1 LCDIIDTTQAY
12 KLELQDLKKQ
22 KERDI
27 LSDIHERNRE
37 KRREYMDAPIFESDY
52 HFNPE
57 TGEGRQVHFD
67 QEPIKA
73 PGNPQTGI
81 LSLNM

>member
-1 LCDIIDTTQAY
+1 
-12 KLELQDLKKQ
+12 
-22 KERDI
+22 
-27 LSDIHERNRE
+27 
-37 KRREYMDAPIFESDY
+37 MDAPIFESDY